1 MIIGQEEG
9 DASPAHKTPNPSGS
23 KCSARVLTYSKTRQS
38 HIVVMRC
45 EVQAARHF
53 LTGCN

>member
-1 MIIGQEEG
+1 MIIGQVEG

-53 LTGCN
+53 